1 MPNFMRWPILA
12 LVLLIACGLLPAAL
26 HAQAPAPAAPAA
38 SGTAPAPA
46 AATAPAPAAP
56 SASSG
61 VVGGRTTE
69 IVDNPYGLEALW
81 RGGDIISRVTL
92 GILAIMS
99 MGSWYVIF
107 V

>member
-26 HAQAPAPAAPAA
+26 HAQSPAPAASTAAAPTAAPAA
-38 SGTAPAPA
+38 TASAPA
-46 AATAPAPAAP
+46 AAP
-56 SASSG
+56 SNPG

-81 RGGDIISRVTL
+81 RGGDISARATL
-92 GILAIMS
+92 GILAITS
-99 MGSWYVIF
+99 P
-107 V
+107 